1 MKLKDFMKE
10 NSFTER
16 QFASILGI
24 SQQHLNFIIRGKS
37 SPSIQLIQR
46 IIKATNGKVTIDEL
60 ANPEAPSRLKNK
72 EFNDDKT

>member
-10 NSFTER
+10 NFFTER
-16 QFASILGI
+16 RFASVLGI

-46 IIKATNGKVTIDEL
+46 IIKATNGKVTLDDL
-60 ANPEAPSRLKNK
+60 SNPEAPSRLKKRRGK
-72 EFNDDKT
+72 E